1 MTCRK
6 INDGFVA
13 LQIYYIHKGEFDKN
27 EMSPNKI
34 IGDILHIYYTTF
46 DTKSQGVELYIPIKI
61 RKFLFMLTYTQYIGD
76 GFAVKNL

>member
-1 MTCRK
+1 
-6 INDGFVA
+6 
-13 LQIYYIHKGEFDKN
+13 
-27 EMSPNKI
+27 MSPNKI